1 MEGDIHGGV
10 QIRCREGAFR
20 YLIEVHRPLN
30 CPNQYAVIV

>member
-20 YLIEVHRPLN
+20 YLIHRPLN
-30 CPNQYAVIV
+30 CPNQYAIIV